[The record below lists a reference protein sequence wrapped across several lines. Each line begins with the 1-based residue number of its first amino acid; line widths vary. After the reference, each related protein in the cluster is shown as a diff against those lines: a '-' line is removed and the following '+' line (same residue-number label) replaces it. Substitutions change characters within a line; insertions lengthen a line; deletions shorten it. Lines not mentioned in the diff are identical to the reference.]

1 MFRELQS
8 MSHVTASSLYETVN
22 VIIERK
28 IELDQLCLFQNEVDT
43 AIQLVEKRLN
53 DEQGEGVA
61 RFYLN
66 KVLYAEYKEANATIN
81 PIPTISSLKLDDNPV
96 TTSSGEKFKTPVRPK
111 KTKPTSMASRMSAV
125 KEESHVP
132 LIKKTAQVK
141 TPAKVERAF
150 QLAKPSFGGGGGKK
164 GKLAIFD
171 DENKL
176 PKPKLMAKREKRAKK
191 VPKVTRAR
199 TRAQRKAILNEA
211 GNNEPQEDD
220 RAGDFGD
227 DVFLSPIR
235 AGGGGDETEARR
247 KFTPNSRPTSPLL
260 RSGVTMP
267 DNGGQ
272 TPSGAEG
279 QTPLPLVGGVQGT
292 HTVDVRSSETLL
304 ELARQ
309 RAIWRWHARRNG
321 PS

>member
-1 MFRELQS
+1 M
-8 MSHVTASSLYETVN
+8 
-22 VIIERK
+22 
-28 IELDQLCLFQNEVDT
+28 
-43 AIQLVEKRLN
+43 
-53 DEQGEGVA
+53 
-61 RFYLN
+61 
-66 KVLYAEYKEANATIN
+66 
-81 PIPTISSLKLDDNPV
+81 
-96 TTSSGEKFKTPVRPK
+96 
-111 KTKPTSMASRMSAV
+111 
-125 KEESHVP
+125 
-132 LIKKTAQVK
+132 
-141 TPAKVERAF
+141 
-150 QLAKPSFGGGGGKK
+150 
-164 GKLAIFD
+164 
-171 DENKL
+171 
-176 PKPKLMAKREKRAKK
+176 
-191 VPKVTRAR
+191 TRAR

-235 AGGGGDETEARR
+235 AGGGGGDETEARR

-272 TPSGAEG
+272 TPSGAGER